1 MGPPTPKNFSASHVT
16 EIDTIASRGNKLLG
30 FSGSDLGNRDGIQRE
45 GLTGTSRIGPSVRDS
60 EKRETNCNYM
70 RVWLELAR
78 RLTIAHPWIGN
89 ASDLDKSRGRQCAP
103 CVSGVTLTAW
113 PSTPAAGRIY
123 LANFGQGTVSVIS
136 DTTNKIIATI
146 RVGNNPFGAL
156 YDPMNQKVYIADFTS
171 SILSK
176 SDPATN
182 RVVASL
188 NVGNGPWNI
197 ALDTANGQFYV
208 TNLGSTTVTLISP

>member
-1 MGPPTPKNFSASHVT
+1 
-16 EIDTIASRGNKLLG
+16 
-30 FSGSDLGNRDGIQRE
+30 
-45 GLTGTSRIGPSVRDS
+45 
-60 EKRETNCNYM
+60 
-70 RVWLELAR
+70 
-78 RLTIAHPWIGN
+78 
-89 ASDLDKSRGRQCAP
+89 
-103 CVSGVTLTAW
+103 
-113 PSTPAAGRIY
+113 
-123 LANFGQGTVSVIS
+123 VIS